1 MSRET
6 APAELVALMGEAV
19 REERLK
25 RKFLRRVQRAAIEW
39 VVLNLPDDAK
49 SRPNWIEILQLL
61 GNNRSRP
68 VSSADLALA
77 GLELKL
83 VTVPGKE

>member
-25 RKFLRRVQRAAIEW
+25 RKFLRRIQRSAIEW

-61 GNNRSRP
+61 GPNRSRH

-83 VTVPGKE
+83 VAVPGKE